1 MDHLVELCREGRI
14 GGVGMGVPEATARAV
29 LGRPDDETVSYD
41 PHVLLYG
48 GVELAFA
55 DGELEMITLGF
66 GHLLED
72 LPASLP
78 GEIPRIWGEGDRET
92 VLASLS
98 GRGVALTAHPHPG
111 DGVHDYTAT
120 TTMGDVVNV
129 LFTGGRLSGVAC
141 SRAERAAPRILFLPA
156 PATRPR

>member
-29 LGRPDDETVSYD
+29 LGRPDDESVSYD
-41 PHVLLYG
+41 PHVLVYG
-48 GVELAFA
+48 AIELAFA
-55 DGELEMITLGF
+55 GGALEMITLGF
-66 GHLLED
+66 GRLIED

-78 GEIPRIWGEGDRET
+78 GEIPRIWGESDREA
-92 VLASLS
+92 VLAALS
-98 GRGVALTAHPHPG
+98 GRGVALAAHPHPS
-111 DGVHDYTAT
+111 DGVRDYTAT
-120 TTMGDVVNV
+120 TAMGDIVNV
-129 LFTGGRLSGVAC
+129 QFTGGRLSGVAC